1 MDIKPAVRD
10 DLDGIFEVAER
21 ALHEAYAGVLPPDSV
36 RRETER
42 LTGASLKEKLLAGEL
57 LLGIEDTGRIAAFV
71 LIEDREDHTEL
82 TTLLAPLHPASEVT
96 VQPFVDV
103 VRARGFVFPLSSDIV
118 LGNVAHERFHEE
130 AGFVPG
136 EVLEGDVEGRAV
148 IRRRWWLI
156 GDAA

>member
-10 DLDGIFEVAER
+10 DLDGIVAVAER

-36 RRETER
+36 RRETAR
-42 LTGASLKEKLLAGEL
+42 LTGAALKEKLLAGKL
-57 LLGIEDTGRIAAFV
+57 LVGVDETGRIAAFV
-71 LIEDREDHTEL
+71 LVEDRTDHTEL
-82 TTLLAPLHPASEVT
+82 TTVLAPIHPSTDVT
-96 VQPFVDV
+96 AQPFVEEL
-103 VRARGFVFPLSSDIV
+103 RHRGCTFPLSSDIV
-118 LGNVAHERFHEE
+118 LGNEPHERFHEA

-136 EVLEGDVEGRAV
+136 EVLQGDVEGRPV

>member
-1 MDIKPAVRD
+1 MDIKPAARD
-10 DLDGIFEVAER
+10 DLDGIIEVAQR
-21 ALHEAYAGVLPPDSV
+21 ALQEAYAGVLPADLV
-36 RRETER
+36 RREAKR

-57 LLGIEDTGRIAAFV
+57 LVGIEEAGRIAAFV
-71 LIEDREDHTEL
+71 LIEDRADHTEL
-82 TTLLAPLHPASEVT
+82 TTLLAPLHPAAEVT
-96 VQPFVDV
+96 AQPFVDEL
-103 VRARGFVFPLSSDIV
+103 RQRGFTFPLSSDIV

-136 EVLEGDVEGRAV
+136 EVLQADVEGRPV